1 MFAGWQPAV
10 QTMRF
15 PHSNFF
21 ENVLMAF
28 DTLRQHKLRSFLT
41 ILGVVIGT
49 TTVIVIAAFVS
60 GIDSRVSKEIE
71 AFGTNSVYA
80 FKFEPGFN
88 FNPSMEERTRKPLR
102 EEDADAIRAECENCE
117 FVSPFMSPVDFTAG
131 PFTERVN
138 IRNKEIEMTNA
149 TVQGAA
155 ADYFKMGVSHL
166 REGRFF
172 TAEEESRRAAVAVIG
187 IDIANTLFP
196 FSNALDQNV
205 QIEGRNYRVIGV
217 LQEREIFLVGA
228 EDPNNEN
235 KAVYLPFKT
244 IKQLYPAN
252 EDCFIMATAKPG
264 RLNEALEEM
273 RLILRKQRQ
282 VKSDQKDNFGVQTS
296 DEIVKQFGAITS
308 GVFILMVAISSV
320 GLLIGG
326 IGVMNV
332 MLVSVTERTKEIGIR
347 KAIGARSLDIITQFL
362 IEAVT
367 LTAFGGVIGILIGVG
382 LAFLIQL
389 ILPTYI
395 PLWAPVVGFAVSV
408 GIGLVFGLLPAWKA
422 ARLDPIEALRHE

>member
-1 MFAGWQPAV
+1 MHL
-10 QTMRF
+10 
-15 PHSNFF
+15 PHSSFF

-49 TTVIVIAAFVS
+49 TTVIVIAALVS

-102 EEDADAIRAECENCE
+102 EEDADAIRAECESCE

-155 ADYFKMGVSHL
+155 ADYFRMGVSHL

-196 FSNALDQNV
+196 FSNALDQNI

-264 RLNEALEEM
+264 KLNEALEEM

-282 VKSDQKDNFGVQTS
+282 VPAGQKDNFGVQTS

-308 GVFILMVAISSV
+308 GIFILMVAISSV

-382 LAFLIQL
+382 LSFLIQL

-395 PLWAPVVGFAVSV
+395 PMWAPVVGFAVSV

-422 ARLDPIEALRHE
+422 ARLDPIDALRYE